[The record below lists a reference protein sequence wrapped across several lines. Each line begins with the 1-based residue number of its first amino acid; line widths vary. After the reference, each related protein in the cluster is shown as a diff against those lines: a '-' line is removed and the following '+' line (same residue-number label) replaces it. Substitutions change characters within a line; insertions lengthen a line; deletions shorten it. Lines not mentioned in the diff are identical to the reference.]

1 MISKYVFDQLLN
13 KGLTIAFAESMTGGA
28 ATYELMKNPGASKV
42 ISGSIVA
49 YSVKQKHNLLNMTLG
64 DINKYGIVSKE
75 ISTIMAKKVKEII
88 SSDIG
93 VGITGNAGPTLQ
105 DYSTKKEAWISIFYK
120 HETQVFYIDLEECN
134 RIEAIEKTVRFIY
147 DNLSIILQ

>member
-1 MISKYVFDQLLN
+1 MISKDTFDKLLN

-49 YSVKQKHNLLNMTLG
+49 YSIKQKHNLLNMSLE
-64 DINKYGIVSKE
+64 DMNKYGIVSKE
-75 ISTIMAKKVKEII
+75 ISSIMARKIKETIGC
-88 SSDIG
+88 DIG

-105 DYSTKKEAWISIFYK
+105 ENTFKQEAWVSILFK
-120 HETQVFYIDLEECN
+120 TEMHVFHLDLEECL
-134 RIEAIEKTVRFIY
+134 REDAIEKTVRFIY
-147 DNLSIILQ
+147 ENLSNILQ

>member
-1 MISKYVFDQLLN
+1 MISKELFNKLLD

-49 YSVKQKHNLLNMTLG
+49 YSVKQKHNLLNITLE

-75 ISTIMAKKVKEII
+75 ISSIMARKIKDVIG
-88 SSDIG
+88 SDIG

-105 DYSTKKEAWISIFYK
+105 EKTLKQEAWVSILCK
-120 HETQVFYIDLEECN
+120 QEMKVFYIDLEAYS
-134 RIEAIEKTVRFIY
+134 RVDAIEKTVQFIY
-147 DNLSIILQ
+147 EKLNTIL

>member
-1 MISKYVFDQLLN
+1 MIAKQVFDKLLN

-49 YSVKQKHNLLNMTLG
+49 YSVKQKHNLLNITLE

-75 ISTIMAKKVKEII
+75 ISTIMARKVKETIG
-88 SSDIG
+88 SDIG
-93 VGITGNAGPTLQ
+93 VGVTGNAGPTLQ
-105 DYSTKKEAWISIFYK
+105 ENTTKKEAWISIFYK
-120 HETQVFYIDLEECN
+120 HETQVFYIDLDQLD
-134 RIEAIEKTVRFIY
+134 RVEAIEKTVRFIY
-147 DNLSIILQ
+147 DNLSVILQ

>member
-1 MISKYVFDQLLN
+1 MIAKQVFDKLLN
-13 KGLTIAFAESMTGGA
+13 KGLTIAFAESVTGGA

-49 YSVKQKHNLLNMTLG
+49 YSVKQKHNLLNMTLE

-75 ISTIMAKKVKEII
+75 ISIIMARKVKEII
-88 SSDIG
+88 GSDIG
-93 VGITGNAGPTLQ
+93 VGVTGNAGPTLQ
-105 DYSTKKEAWISIFYK
+105 NNTTKKEAWISIFYK
-120 HETQVFYIDLEECN
+120 HEMQVFHVDLEECD
-134 RIEAIEKTVRFIY
+134 RVEAIEKTVRFIY

>member
-1 MISKYVFDQLLN
+1 MIAKQVFNKLLN

-49 YSVKQKHNLLNMTLG
+49 YSIKQKHNLLNMTLE

-75 ISTIMAKKVKEII
+75 ISIIMARKVKEII
-88 SSDIG
+88 GSDIG
-93 VGITGNAGPTLQ
+93 VGVTGNAGPTLQ
-105 DYSTKKEAWISIFYK
+105 DNTTKKEAWISIFYK
-120 HETQVFYIDLEECN
+120 HEMQVFHVDLEECD
-134 RIEAIEKTVRFIY
+134 RVEAIEKTVRFIY

>member
-1 MISKYVFDQLLN
+1 MIAKQVFDKLLN

-49 YSVKQKHNLLNMTLG
+49 YSVKQKHNLLNMTLE

-75 ISTIMAKKVKEII
+75 VSIIMARKVKEII
-88 SSDIG
+88 GSDIG
-93 VGITGNAGPTLQ
+93 VGVTGNAGPTLQ
-105 DYSTKKEAWISIFYK
+105 DNTTKKEAWISIFYK
-120 HETQVFYIDLEECN
+120 HEMQVFHVDLEECD
-134 RIEAIEKTVRFIY
+134 RVEAIEKTVRFIY

>member
-1 MISKYVFDQLLN
+1 MIAKQTFDILLN

-49 YSVKQKHNLLNMTLG
+49 YSVKQKHNLLNMTLE

-75 ISTIMAKKVKEII
+75 VSTIMARKIKDIVG
-88 SSDIG
+88 SDIG

-105 DYSTKKEAWISIFYK
+105 DNTTKKEAWVSIFYK
-120 HETQVFYIDLEECN
+120 HEMHVHHLDLEGCE
-134 RIEAIEKTVRFIY
+134 RVDAIEKTVRFIY
-147 DNLSIILQ
+147 DNLNNILR